1 MEKNQVI
8 IIPCYNEIKT
18 ILSIYNKAKKFGKV
32 IIVDDSS
39 DDGTRTFLKEN
50 KIFLLK
56 IKKTT
61 VTKNL

>member
-32 IIVDDSS
+32 IIVDDFS

-50 KIFLLK
+50 KIFFIK
-56 IKKTT
+56 NKKTT